1 MIDKKGYVFPLILLA
16 TISIAFFTITLAQL
30 QSSHRDQL
38 LHLNTYQQAL
48 NVAYSVNVDVLG
60 ELREKQWAN
69 RFFKNNPVIRTGQ
82 ELFGVAYEMC
92 VEDYNPADYTFNVKI
107 RTTIGNKKNL
117 FYWRQ
122 RYIPNMLDFTR
133 MTFPVFFG
141 EYPPELFDAARKSEI
156 DKLVDDTLQNAINNK
171 DKAKEI
177 AELISRQSTAGD
189 ALDQLA
195 ALPTGKNFAD
205 IENSSVARPAAV
217 NPPTEASSVK
227 KTKPSDIIAEIK
239 SLIDQLDTIT
249 YNPPKPG
256 KCMTNNEYL
265 MLRDAPWGNIITK
278 IPPQTTG
285 LQVIG
290 LQGDFF
296 ELIYNGT
303 TGYSHINWIS
313 IPGHTPSCIE
323 PPRPPGVPA
332 P

>member
-16 TISIAFFTITLAQL
+16 TISIAFFTITLVQL

-48 NVAYSVNVDVLG
+48 NIAYSANVDVLG

-69 RFFKNNPVIRTGQ
+69 RFFKDAPVIKTAQ
-82 ELFGVAYEMC
+82 NLFGATYDIC
-92 VEDYNPADYTFNVKI
+92 VEDYNTASYTFNVKI
-107 RTTIGNKKNL
+107 RTTIGSKKNL

-133 MTFPVFFG
+133 MTLPVFFG
-141 EYPPELFDAARKSEI
+141 EYPPELFEIAKKSEI
-156 DKLVDDTLQNAINNK
+156 DQLVDDALNTAIGNK
-171 DKAKEI
+171 DKALQI
-177 AELISRQSTAGD
+177 AKLISKQLTSGD
-189 ALDQLA
+189 ALKQLA
-195 ALPTGKNFAD
+195 ALPAGKSLSD
-205 IENSSVARPAAV
+205 IKDASTARPAAE
-217 NPPTEASSVK
+217 NPPTEASLAE
-227 KTKPSDIIAEIK
+227 KTKPSAIIAELTN
-239 SLIDQLDTIT
+239 LINPLDTT
-249 YNPPKPG
+249 SFDPPKPG
-256 KCMTNNEYL
+256 KSMTIGDDL
-265 MLRDAPWGNIITK
+265 MLRDAPWGNIIDK
-278 IPPQTTG
+278 IPPQTSG

-313 IPGHTPSCIE
+313 IPGHTPLCVE